1 MRTPRKKRDPEGIMS
16 LTEHLQELRR
26 RVIISLLAI
35 LAGTIFGFIWYQ
47 WAPGPVMP
55 LGEIIRRPYCSLP
68 EELRADLTADGS
80 CRLIATTPFEMFM
93 LRLKVG
99 FLAGLV
105 VSSPVWLQQIWAFI
119 TPGLHK
125 NERRWTLSF
134 VTFAVT
140 LFVAGALIAYF
151 IVDQGLFVLMSIGQE
166 YQIAALS
173 GQQYYNFVLALIVI
187 FGVSFEVPLVIIM
200 LNLAGLLQYEQVKD
214 KRRIIVVILFIFA
227 AFITPGQDPFSMLVL
242 ALSLTLLVELAFQFC
257 RVNDKKRAKRTS
269 EWASID
275 DDEASGP
282 IAAPSPIGPSGSVG
296 GAAPINGPGTVEEPT
311 PVAQPDGVR
320 YGGEATS
327 ISGSANTPNYFD
339 DVL

>member
-1 MRTPRKKRDPEGIMS
+1 MS

-26 RVIISLLAI
+26 RVIISLLSI
-35 LAGTIFGFIWYQ
+35 LAGTIIGFMWYQ

-68 EELRADLTADGS
+68 AELRADLTSDGS

-93 LRLKVG
+93 LRIKVG

-105 VSSPVWLQQIWAFI
+105 FSSPVWLYQIWAFI

-134 VTFAVT
+134 VSAAVT
-140 LFVAGALIAYF
+140 LFVAGAVIAYF
-151 IVDQGLFVLMSIGQE
+151 IVDQGLYILMSIGHE

-173 GQQYYNFVLALIVI
+173 GQQYYSFVLALIVI

-200 LNLAGLLQYEQVKD
+200 LNLAGLLRYDQVKD
-214 KRRIIVVILFIFA
+214 KRRIIIVALFIFA
-227 AFITPGQDPFSMLVL
+227 AVITPGQDPFSMIVL
-242 ALSLTLLVELAFQFC
+242 ALSLSLLVELAFQFC
-257 RVNDKKRAKRTS
+257 RIHDKRAGKRTS
-269 EWASID
+269 EWASLD
-275 DDEASGP
+275 DDQASGP
-282 IAAPSPIGPSGSVG
+282 IDAPAPV
-296 GAAPINGPGTVEEPT
+296 GAASDLGTASRIAPPASIGNPAGVESGT
-311 PVAQPDGVR
+311 GV
-320 YGGEATS
+320 GDAS
-327 ISGSANTPNYFD
+327 ISGRADAPNYFD

>member
-1 MRTPRKKRDPEGIMS
+1 MS

-26 RVIISLLAI
+26 RVIISLLAV
-35 LAGTIFGFIWYQ
+35 LGGTILGFIWYQ
-47 WAPGPVMP
+47 WAPGSVMP

-68 EELRADLTADGS
+68 EELRADLTSDGS

-105 VSSPVWLQQIWAFI
+105 FSSPVWLLQIWSFI

-134 VTFAVT
+134 VTCAVT
-140 LFVAGALIAYF
+140 LFVAGAVLAYF
-151 IVDQGLFVLMSIGQE
+151 IVDQGLYVLMSIGQE

-173 GQQYYNFVLALIVI
+173 GGQYYNFVLALIVI

-214 KRRIIVVILFIFA
+214 KRRIIIVVLFIFA
-227 AFITPGQDPFSMLVL
+227 AFMTPGQDPFSMIVL
-242 ALSLTLLVELAFQFC
+242 ALSLTFLVEMAFQFC
-257 RVNDKKRAKRTS
+257 RIHDKRQAKRGN
-269 EWASID
+269 EWASLD

-282 IAAPSPIGPSGSVG
+282 IAAPTPVGAASGVG
-296 GAAPINGPGTVEEPT
+296 AAAPIHDAPTVSAPGPIGSPREPNRG
-311 PVAQPDGVR
+311 DG
-320 YGGEATS
+320 GAS
-327 ISGSANTPNYFD
+327 ISERADTPNFFD

>member
-1 MRTPRKKRDPEGIMS
+1 MS

-26 RVIISLLAI
+26 RVIVSLLAI

-68 EELRADLTADGS
+68 EELRADLTADGT

-105 VSSPVWLQQIWAFI
+105 VSSPVWLQQLWAFI

-151 IVDQGLFVLMSIGQE
+151 IVDQGLYVLMSIGQE

-242 ALSLTLLVELAFQFC
+242 SLSLSLLVELAFQFC
-257 RVNDKKRAKRTS
+257 RVHDKRRAKNLS
-269 EWASID
+269 EWASLD

-282 IAAPSPIGPSGSVG
+282 IAAPTPVGAAGGIG
-296 GAAPINGPGTVEEPT
+296 GAAPIAGPDNLAAPA
-311 PVAQPDGVR
+311 PVAASG
-320 YGGEATS
+320 GGEYGAEAMS
-327 ISGSANTPNYFD
+327 IRGRANTPNFFD

>member
-1 MRTPRKKRDPEGIMS
+1 MS

-26 RVIISLLAI
+26 RVVVSLLAI
-35 LAGTIFGFIWYQ
+35 LAGTILGFIWYQ

-55 LGEIIRRPYCSLP
+55 LGELIRRPYCSLP
-68 EELRADLTADGS
+68 PELRADLTADGS

-93 LRLKVG
+93 LRMKVG

-105 VSSPVWLQQIWAFI
+105 FASPVWLYQIWAFI

-134 VTFAVT
+134 VSLAVT
-140 LFVAGALIAYF
+140 LFVAGAVIAYF
-151 IVDQGLFVLMSIGQE
+151 IVDQGLYILMSIGQE

-200 LNLAGLLQYEQVKD
+200 LNLAGLLRYDQVRD
-214 KRRIIVVILFIFA
+214 KRRIIIVALFIFA
-227 AFITPGQDPFSMLVL
+227 AVITPGQDPFSMVVL

-257 RVNDKKRAKRTS
+257 RIHDKRAGIQTS
-269 EWASID
+269 EWAELD
-275 DDEASGP
+275 DEEASGP
-282 IAAPSPIGPSGSVG
+282 IDAPAPIGAASGLGTASG
-296 GAAPINGPGTVEEPT
+296 IDRPAPIRTDAEPD
-311 PVAQPDGVR
+311 AGG
-320 YGGEATS
+320 YGSTS
-327 ISGSANTPNYFD
+327 ISGRARTPNFFD

>member
-1 MRTPRKKRDPEGIMS
+1 MS

-26 RVIISLLAI
+26 RVIVSLLAV
-35 LAGTIFGFIWYQ
+35 LVGTILGFIWYQ

-55 LGEIIRRPYCSLP
+55 LGELIRRPYCSLP
-68 EELRADLTADGS
+68 PELRADLTADGS

-93 LRLKVG
+93 LRMKVG

-105 VSSPVWLQQIWAFI
+105 FASPVWLYQIWAFI

-134 VTFAVT
+134 VSLAVT
-140 LFVAGALIAYF
+140 LFVAGAVIAYF
-151 IVDQGLFVLMSIGQE
+151 IVDQGLYILMSIGQE

-200 LNLAGLLQYEQVKD
+200 LNLAGLLRYDQVKD
-214 KRRIIVVILFIFA
+214 KRRIIIVALFIFA
-227 AFITPGQDPFSMLVL
+227 AVITPGQDPFSMVVL

-257 RVNDKKRAKRTS
+257 RIHDKRAGIRTR
-269 EWASID
+269 EWAELD
-275 DDEASGP
+275 DEEASGP
-282 IAAPSPIGPSGSVG
+282 IDAPAPIGAASGLG
-296 GAAPINGPGTVEEPT
+296 TANAIDRPAPISTDAEPD
-311 PVAQPDGVR
+311 AGG
-320 YGGEATS
+320 YGSTS
-327 ISGSANTPNYFD
+327 ISGRARTPNFFD

>member
-1 MRTPRKKRDPEGIMS
+1 MS

-35 LAGTIFGFIWYQ
+35 VVGTIFGFMWYQ

-68 EELRADLTADGS
+68 EELRADLTSDGA

-151 IVDQGLFVLMSIGQE
+151 IVDQGLYVLMSIGQE

-200 LNLAGLLQYEQVKD
+200 LNLAGLLRYEQVKNQ
-214 KRRIIVVILFIFA
+214 RRIITVVLFIFA

-242 ALSLTLLVELAFQFC
+242 ALSLCLLVEMAFQFC
-257 RVNDKKRAKRTS
+257 RVHDKRAAKRNGD
-269 EWASID
+269 WASLS

-282 IAAPSPIGPSGSVG
+282 IAAPTPIGAATGVEGVSPISGAGAV
-296 GAAPINGPGTVEEPT
+296 AAP
-311 PVAQPDGVR
+311 
-320 YGGEATS
+320 TS
-327 ISGSANTPNYFD
+327 ISNWGGAQRSTGDGSIRGGASSPNFFD

>member
-1 MRTPRKKRDPEGIMS
+1 MT
-16 LTEHLQELRR
+16 LVEHLQELRR
-26 RVIISLLAI
+26 RVVISLLAVI
-35 LAGTIFGFIWYQ
+35 AGTVLGFIWYQ
-47 WAPGPVMP
+47 WAPGNVMP

-68 EELRADLTADGS
+68 EELRADLTSDGS

-105 VSSPVWLQQIWAFI
+105 VSSPMWLYQIWAFI

-125 NERRWTLSF
+125 GERRWTLSF

-140 LFVAGALIAYF
+140 LFVAGAVLAYF
-151 IVDQGLFVLMSIGQE
+151 IVDQGLYVLMSIGQE

-200 LNLAGLLQYEQVKD
+200 LNLAGLLEYEQVKD
-214 KRRIIVVILFIFA
+214 KRRVIIVALFIFA
-227 AFITPGQDPFSMLVL
+227 AFMTPGQDPFSMIVL
-242 ALSLTLLVELAFQFC
+242 ALSLCLLVELAFQFC
-257 RVNDKKRAKRTS
+257 RIHDKRRATNRPDYS
-269 EWASID
+269 ELS

-282 IAAPSPIGPSGSVG
+282 IEAPSPIGAASSSVQGPQPIDAPSAVPPAPAGS
-296 GAAPINGPGTVEEPT
+296 AAPA
-311 PVAQPDGVR
+311 AQT
-320 YGGEATS
+320 TS
-327 ISGSANTPNYFD
+327 IASGHPERSRTAPSYFD

>member
-1 MRTPRKKRDPEGIMS
+1 MS

-68 EELRADLTADGS
+68 PELRADLTADGS

-105 VSSPVWLQQIWAFI
+105 VSSPIWLLQIWAFI

-134 VTFAVT
+134 VTLAVT
-140 LFVAGALIAYF
+140 LFVAGAVIAYV
-151 IVDQGLFVLMSIGQE
+151 IVDQGLYVLMSFGQE
-166 YQIAALS
+166 FQIAALS

-214 KRRIIVVILFIFA
+214 KRRIIIVVLFIFA
-227 AFITPGQDPFSMLVL
+227 AFITPGQEPFSMLVL
-242 ALSLTLLVELAFQFC
+242 ALSLTMLVEMAFQFC
-257 RVNDKKRAKRTS
+257 RIHDKRSAARRN
-269 EWASID
+269 EWAQLD

-282 IAAPSPIGPSGSVG
+282 IDAPAPIGAASGIGSV
-296 GAAPINGPGTVEEPT
+296 T
-311 PVAQPDGVR
+311 PVDGAGDVDAPVPVGR
-320 YGGEATS
+320 PEGSYGGSGATS
-327 ISGSANTPNYFD
+327 LSGRAGTPNFFD

>member
-1 MRTPRKKRDPEGIMS
+1 MS

-26 RVIISLLAI
+26 RVVVSLLAI
-35 LAGTIFGFIWYQ
+35 LAGTILGFIWYQ

-55 LGEIIRRPYCSLP
+55 LGELIRRPYCSLP
-68 EELRADLTADGS
+68 PELRADLTADGS

-93 LRLKVG
+93 LRMKVG

-105 VSSPVWLQQIWAFI
+105 FASPVWLYQIWAFI

-134 VTFAVT
+134 VSLAVT
-140 LFVAGALIAYF
+140 LFVAGAVIAYF
-151 IVDQGLFVLMSIGQE
+151 IVDQGLYILMSIGKE

-200 LNLAGLLQYEQVKD
+200 LNLAGLLRYDQVRD
-214 KRRIIVVILFIFA
+214 KRRIIIVALFIFA
-227 AFITPGQDPFSMLVL
+227 AVITPGQDPFSMVVL

-257 RVNDKKRAKRTS
+257 RIHDKRAGIRTR
-269 EWASID
+269 EWAELD
-275 DDEASGP
+275 DEEASGP
-282 IAAPSPIGPSGSVG
+282 IDAPAPIGAASGLG
-296 GAAPINGPGTVEEPT
+296 TANAIDRPAPISTDAEPD
-311 PVAQPDGVR
+311 AGG
-320 YGGEATS
+320 YGSTS
-327 ISGSANTPNYFD
+327 ISGRARTPNFFD

>member
-1 MRTPRKKRDPEGIMS
+1 MS

-26 RVIISLLAI
+26 RVVVSLLAI
-35 LAGTIFGFIWYQ
+35 LAGTILGFIWYQ

-55 LGEIIRRPYCSLP
+55 LGELIRRPYCSLP
-68 EELRADLTADGS
+68 PELRADLTADGS

-93 LRLKVG
+93 LRMKVG

-105 VSSPVWLQQIWAFI
+105 FASPVWLYQIWAFI

-134 VTFAVT
+134 VSLAVT
-140 LFVAGALIAYF
+140 LFVAGAVIAYF
-151 IVDQGLFVLMSIGQE
+151 IVDQGLYILMSIGQE

-200 LNLAGLLQYEQVKD
+200 LNLAGLLRYEQVKD
-214 KRRIIVVILFIFA
+214 KRRIIIVALFIFA
-227 AFITPGQDPFSMLVL
+227 AVITPGQDPFSMVVL

-257 RVNDKKRAKRTS
+257 RIHDKRAGIRTR
-269 EWASID
+269 EWAELD
-275 DDEASGP
+275 DEEASGP
-282 IAAPSPIGPSGSVG
+282 IDAPAPIGAASGLG
-296 GAAPINGPGTVEEPT
+296 TANAIDRPAPISTDAEPD
-311 PVAQPDGVR
+311 AGG
-320 YGGEATS
+320 YGSTS
-327 ISGSANTPNYFD
+327 ISGRARTPNFFD

>member
-1 MRTPRKKRDPEGIMS
+1 MS

-26 RVIISLLAI
+26 RVVISLLAVF
-35 LAGTIFGFIWYQ
+35 AGTIVGFIWYQ

-55 LGEIIRRPYCSLP
+55 LGELIRRPYCSLP
-68 EELRADLTADGS
+68 PELRADLTSDGS

-93 LRLKVG
+93 LRIKVG

-105 VSSPVWLQQIWAFI
+105 FASPVWLYQIWAFI

-134 VTFAVT
+134 VSLAVT
-140 LFVAGALIAYF
+140 LFVAGAVIAYF
-151 IVDQGLFVLMSIGQE
+151 IVDQGLELLMSIGRE

-200 LNLAGLLQYEQVKD
+200 LNLAGLLRYDQVKD
-214 KRRIIVVILFIFA
+214 KRRIIIVALFIFA
-227 AFITPGQDPFSMLVL
+227 AVATPGQEPFSMIVL
-242 ALSLTLLVELAFQFC
+242 ALSLSLLVELAFQFC
-257 RVNDKKRAKRTS
+257 RIHDKRAGRQTS
-269 EWASID
+269 EWAQLD
-275 DDEASGP
+275 DEEASGP
-282 IAAPSPIGPSGSVG
+282 IEAPAPIGAASGLGTASTIDRPAPVRTDAEAGDG
-296 GAAPINGPGTVEEPT
+296 GHGS
-311 PVAQPDGVR
+311 
-320 YGGEATS
+320 TS
-327 ISGSANTPNYFD
+327 ISGRADTPNFFD

>member
-1 MRTPRKKRDPEGIMS
+1 MS

-26 RVIISLLAI
+26 RVVISLLAI
-35 LAGTIFGFIWYQ
+35 FAGTIVGFIWYQ

-68 EELRADLTADGS
+68 PELRADLTSDGS

-93 LRLKVG
+93 LRMKVG

-105 VSSPVWLQQIWAFI
+105 FASPVWLYQIWAFI

-134 VTFAVT
+134 VSLAVT
-140 LFVAGALIAYF
+140 LFVAGAVIAYF
-151 IVDQGLFVLMSIGQE
+151 IVDQGLHILMSIGKE

-173 GQQYYNFVLALIVI
+173 GQLYYDFVLALIVI

-200 LNLAGLLQYEQVKD
+200 LNLAGLLRYNQVKD
-214 KRRIIVVILFIFA
+214 KRRIIIVALFIFA
-227 AFITPGQDPFSMLVL
+227 AVITPGQDPFSMIVL
-242 ALSLTLLVELAFQFC
+242 ALSLSLLVELAFQFC
-257 RVNDKKRAKRTS
+257 RIHDKRVGRQTS
-269 EWASID
+269 EWASLD
-275 DDEASGP
+275 DEEASGP
-282 IAAPSPIGPSGSVG
+282 IESPAPIGAASGL
-296 GAAPINGPGTVEEPT
+296 GAASTIDRPT
-311 PVAQPDGVR
+311 PIRTEAEAADGG
-320 YGGEATS
+320 YGSTS
-327 ISGSANTPNYFD
+327 ISGRADTPNFFD

>member
-1 MRTPRKKRDPEGIMS
+1 MS

-26 RVIISLLAI
+26 RVIVSLLAV

-105 VSSPVWLQQIWAFI
+105 VSSPVWLQQLWAFI

-151 IVDQGLFVLMSIGQE
+151 IVDQGLYVLMSIGQE

-214 KRRIIVVILFIFA
+214 KRRIVIVVLFIFA

-242 ALSLTLLVELAFQFC
+242 ALSLTLLVEMAFQFC
-257 RVNDKKRAKRTS
+257 RVHDKRTAKRNGD
-269 EWASID
+269 WASLS

-282 IAAPSPIGPSGSVG
+282 IDAPTAIGASAGFDGP
-296 GAAPINGPGTVEEPT
+296 APIHGASALDAPT
-311 PVAQPDGVR
+311 PVTSAGGAD

-327 ISGSANTPNYFD
+327 IRGRAGTPNFFD

>member
-1 MRTPRKKRDPEGIMS
+1 MS

-26 RVIISLLAI
+26 RVIVSLLAV
-35 LAGTIFGFIWYQ
+35 LAGTILGFIWYQ

-55 LGEIIRRPYCSLP
+55 LGELIRRPYCSLP
-68 EELRADLTADGS
+68 PELRADLTSDGS

-93 LRLKVG
+93 LRMKVG

-105 VSSPVWLQQIWAFI
+105 FASPVWLYQIWAFI

-134 VTFAVT
+134 VSLAVT
-140 LFVAGALIAYF
+140 LFVAGAVIAYF
-151 IVDQGLFVLMSIGQE
+151 IVDQGLYILMSIGQE

-200 LNLAGLLQYEQVKD
+200 LNLAGLLRYDQVKD
-214 KRRIIVVILFIFA
+214 KRRIIIVALFIFA
-227 AFITPGQDPFSMLVL
+227 AVITPGQDPFSMVVL

-257 RVNDKKRAKRTS
+257 RIHDKRAGIRTR
-269 EWASID
+269 EWAELD
-275 DDEASGP
+275 DEEASGP
-282 IAAPSPIGPSGSVG
+282 IDAPAPIGAASGLGTASTIDRPEPIRTDAEPDAG
-296 GAAPINGPGTVEEPT
+296 G
-311 PVAQPDGVR
+311 
-320 YGGEATS
+320 YGSTS
-327 ISGSANTPNYFD
+327 ISGRARTPNFFD

>member
-1 MRTPRKKRDPEGIMS
+1 MS

-26 RVIISLLAI
+26 RVVVSLLAI
-35 LAGTIFGFIWYQ
+35 LAGTILGFIWYQ

-55 LGEIIRRPYCSLP
+55 LGELIRRPYCSLP
-68 EELRADLTADGS
+68 PELRADLTADGS

-93 LRLKVG
+93 LRMKVG

-105 VSSPVWLQQIWAFI
+105 FASPVWLYQIWAFI

-134 VTFAVT
+134 VSLAVT
-140 LFVAGALIAYF
+140 LFVAGAVIAYF
-151 IVDQGLFVLMSIGQE
+151 IVDQGLYILMSIGQE

-200 LNLAGLLQYEQVKD
+200 LNLAGLLRYDQVKD
-214 KRRIIVVILFIFA
+214 KRRIIIVALFIFA
-227 AFITPGQDPFSMLVL
+227 AVITPGQDPFSMVVL

-257 RVNDKKRAKRTS
+257 RIHDKRAGIRTR
-269 EWASID
+269 EWAELD
-275 DDEASGP
+275 DEEASGP
-282 IAAPSPIGPSGSVG
+282 IDAPAPIGAASGLG
-296 GAAPINGPGTVEEPT
+296 TANAIDRPAPISTDAEPD
-311 PVAQPDGVR
+311 AGG
-320 YGGEATS
+320 YGSTS
-327 ISGSANTPNYFD
+327 ISGRARTPNFFD